1 MTTAAGYPQPTARR
15 ADAVGA
21 RIVVDSVSM
30 EYATEQGVVSALD
43 DVSLTVEPGASVAIV
58 GPSGS
63 GKSTLLG
70 ILGGLE
76 LPTSGKVWIGDEL
89 ITTMPEEE
97 RAALRRRELGFVFQ
111 SHNLQPF
118 LTVSENIGM
127 QALLAGIPDKTAYS
141 DELLASL
148 GVGAFA
154 QRFPDQLSGG
164 QRQRV
169 AVARALVHHP
179 SLILAD
185 EPTGSL
191 DSINSDRV
199 VELLLQLHIVHK
211 ITLVVVTHDRVVAD
225 RMASVVEMSDG
236 RVAGTK
242 GIRP

>member
-118 LTVSENIGM
+118 LTVLENIGM
-127 QALLAGIPDKTAYS
+127 QALLAGIPDKTAYI
-141 DELLASL
+141 DELLESL

-154 QRFPDQLSGG
+154 RRFPDQLSGG

-211 ITLVVVTHDRVVAD
+211 ITLVVVTHDRAVAD
-225 RMASVVEMSDG
+225 RMAHVVEMSDG
-236 RVAGTK
+236 RVARTK